1 MQNKAIVPTTS
12 HIPLYLSTILE
23 VLSSVLSPVLISQ
36 WFLADIVRR
45 TTESAKC
52 VFDYCLSPSCS
63 TIAAKRV
70 RSLSR
75 IMASTNLLIPLSSAF
90 QTPLRNL
97 LYRTLIYRV
106 HEGPKTQYEVLDE
119 ALERV
124 FRDISGSSPPAQVI
138 HAILEMVRIESW
150 VEPGVHLY
158 VGPFHYVRL
167 TFTEQLQSAISSFL
181 LSSVPTMDLDTL
193 RAAKKVVEVKESFKD
208 SNDLIASLDKRL
220 SADPSGGGT
229 IVQGL
234 SDDMWTKIRAAVAEI
249 IAPDEITW
257 MEDDDMI
264 AVDVYAERALQDIRN
279 RFERYIKTLT
289 FQRCRLILSQT
300 TSQYN

>member
-1 MQNKAIVPTTS
+1 MVRVLTIHPLLRVALDFLFPAVPLNTPLVITIFNKPRIQESNGTDIFSSVSTLMMVLATANFFLVQATNEMQNKAIVPTTS

-23 VLSSVLSPVLISQ
+23 VLSNVLSPVLISQ

-106 HEGPKTQYEVLDE
+106 HEGPKMQYEVLDK
-119 ALERV
+119 ALEGS

-150 VEPGVHLY
+150 VEPGVHLC
-158 VGPFHYVRL
+158 VGPFIMFGL
-167 TFTEQLQSAISSFL
+167 PLLNNCSLQYLHFFYLAYRRWISIHFARQRKS
-181 LSSVPTMDLDTL
+181 L
-193 RAAKKVVEVKESFKD
+193 R
-208 SNDLIASLDKRL
+208 
-220 SADPSGGGT
+220 
-229 IVQGL
+229 
-234 SDDMWTKIRAAVAEI
+234 
-249 IAPDEITW
+249 
-257 MEDDDMI
+257 
-264 AVDVYAERALQDIRN
+264 
-279 RFERYIKTLT
+279 
-289 FQRCRLILSQT
+289 
-300 TSQYN
+300 